1 MIEMDSARSW
11 FKKFQPRDKSKPG
24 PTKKKETESG
34 KDDHKPP
41 CDEAPSNI
49 TKQKV
54 AAAKQYIENHYK
66 SQMKCLQD
74 RKERRWILERK
85 LADAEVSEE
94 EQNGLLKYLEKKET
108 EYMRLQRHKM
118 GVDDF
123 ELLTIIGRGAFGEV
137 RLCRE
142 KSTGHVFAM
151 KKLKKSEMLRRG
163 QVEHVKAERNLLAEV
178 DSACIVK
185 LYCSFQDEEFL
196 YLIME
201 YLPGG
206 DMMTLLMRKDTLT
219 EDEARFYVGQTVL
232 AIESIHKRNY
242 IHRDIKPDN
251 LLLDRYGH
259 MKLSDFGLCK
269 PLDCISFP
277 NLIENDVMGRNLK
290 PSLDNDRQSN
300 VPVTPKRTQQE
311 QLLHWQKNRRMLAY
325 STVGTP
331 DYIAPEVLL
340 KKGYGMECDWW
351 SLGAIMYE
359 MLVGY
364 PPFYSEEPM
373 STCRKI
379 VNWRTHL
386 KFPEEVKLSVEA
398 KVLISKLLCNVEQR
412 LGTKGAHE
420 IKAHS
425 WFKGIQWDK
434 LYQMEAAFIPEV
446 NDELDTQNFE
456 KFEESGVPMQTSSKS
471 GPWRKML
478 SSKDVNFVG
487 YTYKNFEIV
496 NDHHVP
502 GIAEL
507 KKRSNKPKRPSIK
520 SLFDTTADPPLQ
532 GSFLNLLPTQLEGS
546 ESPEPSPRPNRT
558 PPFQH
563 QSRCR

>member
-1 MIEMDSARSW
+1 MDFAKRWCS
-11 FKKFQPRDKSKPG
+11 KLLPKDKPKSSQKREVKSNG
-24 PTKKKETESG
+24 KEGLRVTNE
-34 KDDHKPP
+34 
-41 CDEAPSNI
+41 EAPSNA

-54 AAAKQYIENHYK
+54 EAAKQYIEKHYK
-66 SQMKCLQD
+66 EQMKNLN
-74 RKERRWILERK
+74 ERRERRNVLEKK
-85 LADAEVSEE
+85 LADSEVSEE
-94 EQNGLLKYLEKKET
+94 EQNNLLKHLEKKET

-118 GVDDF
+118 GADDF
-123 ELLTIIGRGAFGEV
+123 EPLTMIGKGAFGEV
-137 RLCRE
+137 RICRE
-142 KSTGHVFAM
+142 KTTGNVYAM

-178 DSACIVK
+178 DSNCIVK
-185 LYCSFQDEEFL
+185 LYCSFQDEEYL

-219 EDEARFYVGQTVL
+219 EDEARFYVGETVL
-232 AIESIHKRNY
+232 AIESIHKHNY

-251 LLLDRYGH
+251 LLLDKFGH

-269 PLDCISFP
+269 PLDCT
-277 NLIENDVMGRNLK
+277 NLQEKDFSGANNLSGALQSDGR
-290 PSLDNDRQSN
+290 PA
-300 VPVTPKRTQQE
+300 VPKRTQQE
-311 QLLHWQKNRRMLAY
+311 QLQHWQRNRRMLAY

-364 PPFYSEEPM
+364 PPFYSDEPM

-386 KFPEEVKLSVEA
+386 KFPEEARLSPEA
-398 KVLISKLLCNVEQR
+398 KDLICKLLCNVEKR

-420 IKAHS
+420 IK
-425 WFKGIQWDK
+425 
-434 LYQMEAAFIPEV
+434 
-446 NDELDTQNFE
+446 
-456 KFEESGVPMQTSSKS
+456 
-471 GPWRKML
+471 ML
-478 SSKDVNFVG
+478 SSKDVNFMG

-496 NDHHVP
+496 NEHEVP

-507 KKRSNKPKRPSIK
+507 KKKSSKPKRPTVK
-520 SLFDTTADPPLQ
+520 SLFKEETDSTSSQQTQ
-532 GSFLNLLPTQLEGS
+532 GSFLNLLPRQLEVS
-546 ESPEPSPRPNRT
+546 KKDEST
-558 PPFQH
+558 
-563 QSRCR
+563 